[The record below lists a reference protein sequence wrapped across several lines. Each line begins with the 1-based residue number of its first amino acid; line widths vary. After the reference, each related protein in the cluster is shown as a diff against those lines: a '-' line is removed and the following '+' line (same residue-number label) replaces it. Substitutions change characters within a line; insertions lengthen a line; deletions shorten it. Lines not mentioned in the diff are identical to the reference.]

1 MKWFCY
7 YIGVVFFLIT
17 AGCNPADKDLCM
29 SPDVISEQVKDEL
42 GNSMRNEKKSLS
54 AAPAFESA
62 VTSEYELFSFSRN
75 WEYTIL

>member
-1 MKWFCY
+1 
-7 YIGVVFFLIT
+7 
-17 AGCNPADKDLCM
+17 M